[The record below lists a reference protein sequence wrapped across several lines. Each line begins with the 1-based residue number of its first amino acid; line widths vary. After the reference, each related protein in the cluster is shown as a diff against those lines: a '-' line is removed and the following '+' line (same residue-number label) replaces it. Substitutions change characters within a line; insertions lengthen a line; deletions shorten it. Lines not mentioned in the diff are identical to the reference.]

1 MCCCCGGFLKTL
13 KIWVEITIFIFVIIL
28 CTLSSKE
35 PFKYHIIG
43 DMSNYFKIPST
54 PSDSAENISI
64 TDIILMNSSYIS
76 EKIFQGNL
84 NNSYDIIHTKDLL
97 KEKRKLTSN
106 SFCVDMEESFKRNKG
121 QKLSYIFDL
130 KYQTIR
136 KLNIALII
144 VILSFILLFIAM
156 IILLISLKNNEKTFL
171 RIILGIVNILL
182 FLAWIAK
189 FVLSLILLYFIES
202 SDIGKYDDFL
212 DCENVQVKFF
222 DKFTDID
229 KLRKTFLSFAVLNI
243 ISESLDKADELCNS
257 FQRDNKPVNVD
268 SKINVTTNNL

>member
-1 MCCCCGGFLKTL
+1 
-13 KIWVEITIFIFVIIL
+13 
-28 CTLSSKE
+28 
-35 PFKYHIIG
+35 
-43 DMSNYFKIPST
+43 
-54 PSDSAENISI
+54 
-64 TDIILMNSSYIS
+64 
-76 EKIFQGNL
+76 
-84 NNSYDIIHTKDLL
+84 
-97 KEKRKLTSN
+97 
-106 SFCVDMEESFKRNKG
+106 MEESFKRNKG

-222 DKFTDID
+222 DKYTDIR
-229 KLRKTFLSFAVLNI
+229 KLRKTFLSFAVNI

>member
-1 MCCCCGGFLKTL
+1 
-13 KIWVEITIFIFVIIL
+13 
-28 CTLSSKE
+28 
-35 PFKYHIIG
+35 
-43 DMSNYFKIPST
+43 MSNYFKLPST

-64 TDIILMNSSYIS
+64 TDIILMNSSYIY

-189 FVLSLILLYFIES
+189 FVLSLILIYFIERI
-202 SDIGKYDDFL
+202 DIGKYDDFL

>member
-1 MCCCCGGFLKTL
+1 
-13 KIWVEITIFIFVIIL
+13 
-28 CTLSSKE
+28 
-35 PFKYHIIG
+35 
-43 DMSNYFKIPST
+43 
-54 PSDSAENISI
+54 
-64 TDIILMNSSYIS
+64 
-76 EKIFQGNL
+76 
-84 NNSYDIIHTKDLL
+84 
-97 KEKRKLTSN
+97 
-106 SFCVDMEESFKRNKG
+106 MEESFKRNKG

-156 IILLISLKNNEKTFL
+156 IILLLSLKNNEKTFL

-222 DKFTDID
+222 DKFTDIR